1 MNPKRNYQREMDDIL
16 HAAETPPHVLLHAC
30 CAPCSSAVLE
40 RMAEQAEITLF
51 FYNPNILPEEEY
63 RCRLEELK
71 RLLSEMGLSER
82 IRLME
87 GKYEPERFL
96 AFAQALKD
104 EPERGLRCQ
113 KCIQRSPCRT
123 VQISSPAPSPSVRT
137 RMQSLSTRPD
147 FLWLRTSA
155 SHGFPLISRKRM
167 AISVLSSCP
176 AYTAC
181 TDRIIA
187 AVRFHAG
194 AAIHPRMC
202 SPDHLLGFVHQLGSQ
217 IKITGGAMPLR
228 FFVLVTLLCGE
239 CYGCNCQRCQQEYDR
254 YIGITSFR

>member
-113 KCIQRSPCRT
+113 KCIRMRLMEAAKIALQNGADFFTSTLTISPHKDAEFINQTGFSLAEDFGIAWLPSDFKKKNGYQRSIELSGIYCLYRQNYCGCPFSRRSGDT
-123 VQISSPAPSPSVRT
+123 STDVQS
-137 RMQSLSTRPD
+137 
-147 FLWLRTSA
+147 
-155 SHGFPLISRKRM
+155 
-167 AISVLSSCP
+167 
-176 AYTAC
+176 
-181 TDRIIA
+181 
-187 AVRFHAG
+187 
-194 AAIHPRMC
+194 
-202 SPDHLLGFVHQLGSQ
+202 
-217 IKITGGAMPLR
+217 
-228 FFVLVTLLCGE
+228 
-239 CYGCNCQRCQQEYDR
+239 
-254 YIGITSFR
+254 